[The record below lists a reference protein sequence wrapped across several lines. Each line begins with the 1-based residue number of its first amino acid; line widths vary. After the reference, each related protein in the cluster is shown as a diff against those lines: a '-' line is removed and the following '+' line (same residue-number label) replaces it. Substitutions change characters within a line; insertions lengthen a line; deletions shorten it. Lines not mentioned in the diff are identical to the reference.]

1 MERPTET
8 INRLVGALELLLQD
22 CHFLFSAQQF
32 VEAEQ
37 TLSRCE
43 PLVKE
48 IVSLAA
54 VPEVR
59 ASLEA
64 TLKPRVN
71 RILAQQ
77 AELITA
83 LDEAKKEVKAQLKDL
98 TSASTRSAQMR
109 ATYGKA

>member
-22 CHFLFSAQQF
+22 CQFLFSSQQF
-32 VEAEQ
+32 SEAEQ
-37 TLSRCE
+37 ALSRCE

-48 IVSLAA
+48 IASLAGL
-54 VPEVR
+54 PEVR
-59 ASLEA
+59 ASLEG
-64 TLKPRVN
+64 TVKPRVN
-71 RILAQQ
+71 RLLAQQ
-77 AELITA
+77 AELLTA
-83 LDEAKKEVKAQLKDL
+83 LDEAKNQVKAQLKDL